1 MINVQVAKNPN
12 ENSGSVMR
20 RFTKRVQGSGILRRA
35 RGLRYF
41 TRSKSRNFQ
50 KMAKIE
56 SLKRGENYREQAKLG
71 LLKPSKKKGR
81 R

>member
-1 MINVQVAKNPN
+1 MINVHITKNPN
-12 ENSGSVMR
+12 ENTGSVIR

-35 RGLRYF
+35 RELRYF
-41 TRSKSRNFQ
+41 NRDKSRNFQ
-50 KMAKIE
+50 KMAKVTSI
-56 SLKRGENYREQAKLG
+56 KRGDHYRQMAKLG